1 MPKFEQAADIVMTSC
16 RPSTQAHPQRVYNLQ
31 NRGELRIAVFA
42 ERSVEAFAR
51 YTGISGNLRHAAR
64 PCNDVQRMPDQC
76 RISVFERSVKVS
88 GNVFF
93 ILQIF
98 GRILGVCFKFGL
110 GHQSLLM
117 LACKLNCASDIA
129 VLRAFVTPGQ
139 QDDQSRALTQKIQA
153 VSGAVIGSQFRNT
166 AADGFSVTGIAQRQ
180 PADAYADSRMGL
192 PITQNRKPRLRYRCL
207 ADFNHCLKVIH
218 GLRSRKHTHILRLH
232 KFHQ

>member
-42 ERSVEAFAR
+42 KRSVEAFAC
-51 YTGISGNLRHAAR
+51 YPGILGNLRHAAR

-98 GRILGVCFKFGL
+98 RRIVGGCFKFGL
-110 GHQSLLM
+110 GHQSLLKV
-117 LACKLNCASDIA
+117 ACKLNRASDIA

-153 VSGAVIGSQFRNT
+153 VSGAVIDAHFRNT
-166 AADGFSVTGIAQRQ
+166 ATNRLAVPVLTRRHTFNADVDTWAR
-180 PADAYADSRMGL
+180 L
-192 PITQNRKPRLRYRCL
+192 PIPQASEPILEYRRFANFEHFL
-207 ADFNHCLKVIH
+207 LVIH
-218 GLRSRKHTHILRLH
+218 GLLFCKLVLGWQ
-232 KFHQ
+232 K

>member
-51 YTGISGNLRHAAR
+51 YPGISANLRHAAR

-93 ILQIF
+93 ILQILCRIV
-98 GRILGVCFKFGL
+98 GRYFKFGL
-110 GHQSLLM
+110 GHQSLLKV
-117 LACKLNCASDIA
+117 ACKLNCASDIA
-129 VLRAFVTPGQ
+129 VLRAVVTPGQ
-139 QDDQSRALTQKIQA
+139 QDDQRRALTQKIRA
-153 VSGAVIGSQFRNT
+153 VSGAVIDAHFRNT
-166 AADGFSVTGIAQRQ
+166 ATNRLAVPVLTRRHTFNADVDTWAR
-180 PADAYADSRMGL
+180 L
-192 PITQNRKPRLRYRCL
+192 PIPQASEPILEYRRFANFEHFL
-207 ADFNHCLKVIH
+207 LVIH
-218 GLRSRKHTHILRLH
+218 GLLFCKLVLGWQ
-232 KFHQ
+232 K